1 MKVTVS
7 RALARASLF
16 AAMAALSAGALRA
29 QAKAPDSRPTIAVMY
44 FSNAA
49 LVKHDEYEPLSKG
62 MAEMLITE
70 LSANPALHVIE
81 REQLQKLLDEQN
93 LAGAGRVDQETAV
106 KIGKLLGAR
115 HMLFGGFVID
125 FKNKMRLDLRSVD
138 AETSTIEYVQSL
150 TGNADNVL
158 DLIAEL
164 GGKVSK
170 GLKLPANPTAGA
182 RPASLPKPSSE
193 VSAAKGDQLR
203 SVVLMG
209 RAMSEQDKGNKAGAI
224 ALYEKSIAAYP
235 DNPRAKE
242 ILAALRAKGAN

>member
-1 MKVTVS
+1 MRLPFS
-7 RALARASLF
+7 RALTRASVL
-16 AAMAALSAGALRA
+16 AVAAALPVGALRA
-29 QAKAPDSRPTIAVMY
+29 QAKTPDDRPTIAVMY

-93 LAGAGRVDQETAV
+93 LGGAGRVDQATAV

-125 FKNKMRLDLRSVD
+125 FKNRMRLDLRSVD

-170 GLKLPANPTAGA
+170 GLKLPPNPTGTA
-182 RPASLPKPSSE
+182 RPASLPAPSGG
-193 VSAAKGDQLR
+193 SAPKGDQLR

-209 RAMSEQDKGNKAGAI
+209 RAMSEQDKGNNAGAI
-224 ALYEKSIAAYP
+224 ALYEKSIEAYP

-242 ILAALRAKGAN
+242 ILAQLKAKGGN